1 MNVDMR
7 SVLVPKWLP
16 DRTKRIKYYISFE
29 EDAPKMSPEEFWEF
43 SRRNPN
49 MRAELTKDGEV
60 TLMPPTGFDSSDENS
75 EINFQLRGWAKRD
88 GTGKVTESNGGY
100 ILPNDAT
107 YAPDAA
113 WIRKSR
119 LDELTAKER
128 KHFLPL
134 CPDFVI
140 ELLSFSD
147 RLSELQAKM
156 DEYLENGLR
165 LGWLIDPHR
174 KKIHIYRP
182 DREPE
187 ILENPSRV
195 SGEDVL
201 PGFEFDPTE
210 IW

>member
-1 MNVDMR
+1 MNVDMT

-29 EDAPKMSPEEFWEF
+29 ADAPKMSPEEFWEF
-43 SRRNPN
+43 SQQNPN

-60 TLMPPTGFDSSDENS
+60 TLMPPTGFETGDWNS
-75 EINFQLRGWAKRD
+75 EINLQLRAWAKTE
-88 GTGKVTESNGGY
+88 GTGITTDSNAGY
-100 ILPNDAT
+100 ILPNGAT

-113 WIRKSR
+113 WTRKSR
-119 LDELTAKER
+119 LNKFTAEER

-147 RLSELQAKM
+147 RIGELQVKM

-165 LGWLIDPHR
+165 LGWLVDPYM
-174 KKIHIYRP
+174 KKIHVYRP
-182 DREPE
+182 NREPE
-187 ILENPSRV
+187 ILQNPSRV

-201 PGFEFDPTE
+201 SGFEFDPSE